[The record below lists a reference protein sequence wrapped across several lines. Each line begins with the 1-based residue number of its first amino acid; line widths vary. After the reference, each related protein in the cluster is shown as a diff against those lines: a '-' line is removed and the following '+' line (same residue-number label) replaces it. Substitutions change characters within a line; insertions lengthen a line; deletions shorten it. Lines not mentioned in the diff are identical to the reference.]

1 MQRHPGRQSSSQT
14 PYLVGTLAP
23 KPEGV
28 EQLVVDRLYDLT
40 NAGDP
45 SPEPLGPG
53 LLGVAL
59 GWMDDLGSVAFQP
72 TSMVLFS
79 LEAFVCDVGPRE
91 GRARA
96 FESRVG
102 VSPQREE
109 GLGQWLIGGR
119 GRAETEN
126 RYYPGG
132 LYSDQKRE
140 ALVPPYSVGPTDVGL
155 PGEPAVTP
163 ALAVSDG
170 HRRAIQGLV
179 RALSGVREEAHQMQH
194 ESLDEL
200 RAGAHK
206 AVELGTLGQGREG
219 VCEAAR
225 GVAIEVPLAVETA
238 PTREDG
244 EGDDLAFGEGRIG
257 TGTPSWWSGLA
268 KVVDHNVECGEEGVH
283 IDHDRLDS
291 GLSPATVQK
300 IHAVLHK
307 ALDQA
312 ASWSLVPRNPTES
325 VKAPR
330 PAPEEIRPLNREQ
343 AKALLEMA
351 RRERFEALYVLAVT
365 TGLRQGELLGLK
377 WEDVDLENSL
387 IRVRRTLIRNRGRL
401 LLGEPKTK
409 RSRRTVRL
417 TEAASQALK
426 EHLARQIEQ
435 MERLGDLYEDQGL
448 IFATQRGTLVNPTN
462 LRKRSFAP
470 ILEKA
475 GLLPIRFHDLRHT
488 CATLLLSRNVN
499 PKIVSEMLGHA
510 TIAITLDTY
519 SHVLPTMPESAA

>member
-1 MQRHPGRQSSSQT
+1 MAKKRGNGEGSISRRKNGGWMAQFTVYTAEGRKRKTLYGKTRQEVATKLARALSDREGGLIFDAGNQRVGEYMDRWLNDSLRDTVRQST
-14 PYLVGTLAP
+14 LVRY
-23 KPEGV
+23 
-28 EQLVVDRLYDLT
+28 EQLVRLHII
-40 NAGDP
+40 P
-45 SPEPLGPG
+45 
-53 LLGVAL
+53 AL
-59 GWMDDLGSVAFQP
+59 GRIALK
-72 TSMVLFS
+72 S
-79 LEAFVCDVGPRE
+79 LSAAHV
-91 GRARA
+91 
-96 FESRVG
+96 
-102 VSPQREE
+102 
-109 GLGQWLIGGR
+109 
-119 GRAETEN
+119 
-126 RYYPGG
+126 
-132 LYSDQKRE
+132 
-140 ALVPPYSVGPTDVGL
+140 
-155 PGEPAVTP
+155 
-163 ALAVSDG
+163 
-170 HRRAIQGLV
+170 QGFY
-179 RALSGVREEAHQMQH
+179 R
-194 ESLDEL
+194 
-200 RAGAHK
+200 
-206 AVELGTLGQGREG
+206 
-219 VCEAAR
+219 
-225 GVAIEVPLAVETA
+225 
-238 PTREDG
+238 
-244 EGDDLAFGEGRIG
+244 
-257 TGTPSWWSGLA
+257 
-268 KVVDHNVECGEEGVH
+268 
-283 IDHDRLDS
+283 DRLDS

-343 AKALLEMA
+343 AKALLETA

-387 IRVRRTLIRNRGRL
+387 IRVRRTLIRHRGRL

-417 TEAASQALK
+417 TEAAVQALK

-470 ILEKA
+470 LLEKA

-519 SHVLPTMPESAA
+519 SHVLPTMQDSATRALEDALR

>member
-1 MQRHPGRQSSSQT
+1 VATKLARALSDREGGLIFDAGNQSVGEYMDRWLKDSLRDTVRQST
-14 PYLVGTLAP
+14 LVRY
-23 KPEGV
+23 
-28 EQLVVDRLYDLT
+28 EQLVRLHI
-40 NAGDP
+40 
-45 SPEPLGPG
+45 SP
-53 LLGVAL
+53 AL
-59 GWMDDLGSVAFQP
+59 GRIALK
-72 TSMVLFS
+72 S
-79 LEAFVCDVGPRE
+79 LSAAHV
-91 GRARA
+91 
-96 FESRVG
+96 
-102 VSPQREE
+102 
-109 GLGQWLIGGR
+109 
-119 GRAETEN
+119 
-126 RYYPGG
+126 
-132 LYSDQKRE
+132 
-140 ALVPPYSVGPTDVGL
+140 
-155 PGEPAVTP
+155 
-163 ALAVSDG
+163 
-170 HRRAIQGLV
+170 QGFY
-179 RALSGVREEAHQMQH
+179 R
-194 ESLDEL
+194 
-200 RAGAHK
+200 
-206 AVELGTLGQGREG
+206 
-219 VCEAAR
+219 
-225 GVAIEVPLAVETA
+225 
-238 PTREDG
+238 
-244 EGDDLAFGEGRIG
+244 
-257 TGTPSWWSGLA
+257 
-268 KVVDHNVECGEEGVH
+268 
-283 IDHDRLDS
+283 DRLDS

-343 AKALLEMA
+343 AKALLETA

-417 TEAASQALK
+417 TEAAVQALK
-426 EHLARQIEQ
+426 EYLARQIEQ

-470 ILEKA
+470 LLEKA
-475 GLLPIRFHDLRHT
+475 GLLPIRSHDLRHT

-499 PKIVSEMLGHA
+499 PKIVSEMLGLA

-519 SHVLPTMPESAA
+519 SHVLPTMQDSATRALEDTLQ